1 MLGALLSDTPITNAL
16 KSKWSSEM
24 WTLTVAVGNIPW
36 ALMFKTEESAN
47 VAVKTINTKFGDG
60 NAIYVADDFGQ
71 QGFFFPSAIGGYMLE
86 DMNKSKLAHIERALH
101 HARMQHEGQKLAQ
114 ADAVLRMGNAG
125 PAILQ
130 PGFGN
135 GGFPRQ

>member
-1 MLGALLSDTPITNAL
+1 
-16 KSKWSSEM
+16 M
-24 WTLTVAVGNIPW
+24 WCVTVAVGNIPW
-36 ALMFKTEESAN
+36 ALMFKTKEGAERTFHDLTNNSLM
-47 VAVKTINTKFGDG
+47 D
-60 NAIYVADDFGQ
+60 YRADDDYGQ
-71 QGFFFPSAIGGYMLE
+71 TLIVKPHALSGVMCE
-86 DMNKSKLAHIERALH
+86 DMDKSKLAHIERALH

-114 ADAVLRMGNAG
+114 ADATLRMGNAG